1 VKDSNRTVIAC
12 VALAVL
18 AGAFWLLALSP
29 KRQEAADLSN
39 QVDQLRA
46 QVAAKQQE
54 AAAAA
59 AAKRGFPND
68 YRRLV
73 LLGKA
78 VPGGDDTAS
87 LLVQLNKIAG
97 GSGVQFRSIELNGAT
112 DAAAATAP
120 TAPTP
125 TAGSAPVSATE
136 AAASVLPIGASV
148 GSAGLGVMPYKLTF
162 RGGFFQTADFLKGL
176 DRLVQTKSGEVAAN
190 GRLVTI
196 DGFSI
201 VPDQNLGFP
210 HLDASFSVTTYIVPP
225 TQGVTAGASP
235 TAPAPSTAVPTS
247 TTTAP

>member
-1 VKDSNRTVIAC
+1 MKDSNRTIIAC

-18 AGAFWLLALSP
+18 AGAFWLLLLSP
-29 KRQEAADLSN
+29 KRQEAADLSS

-87 LLVQLNKIAG
+87 LLVELNKVADS
-97 GSGVQFRSIELNGAT
+97 SGVQFRSIELNGESAS
-112 DAAAATAP
+112 AATTP

-125 TAGSAPVSATE
+125 TAGAAPVSATE

-148 GSAGLGVMPYKLTF
+148 GTAGLGTMPYKLTF
-162 RGGFFQTADFLKGL
+162 QGGFFQTADFLKGL
-176 DRLVQTKSGEVAAN
+176 DRLVQTKSGDVAAN

-201 VPDQNLGFP
+201 VPDENLGFP
-210 HLDASFSVTTYIVPP
+210 HLDASFSVTTFIVPP
-225 TQGVTAGASP
+225 AQGVTAGASA

>member
-1 VKDSNRTVIAC
+1 MKDSNRTIIAC
-12 VALAVL
+12 VALAVV

-29 KRQEAADLSN
+29 KRQEAADLSS

-59 AAKRGFPND
+59 AAKRGFPDD

-78 VPGGDDTAS
+78 VPAGDDTAS
-87 LLVQLNKIAG
+87 LLVELNKISG
-97 GSGVQFRSIELNGAT
+97 SSGVQFRSIELNGAS
-112 DAAAATAP
+112 DAATA

-125 TAGSAPVSATE
+125 TAGSTPVSATE
-136 AAASVLPIGASV
+136 AAASVLPIGATV
-148 GSAGLGVMPYKLTF
+148 GSAGLGTMPYKLTF

-176 DRLVQTKSGEVAAN
+176 DRLVETKSGEVAAN

-201 VPDQNLGFP
+201 VPDETLGFP
-210 HLDASFSVTTYIVPP
+210 HLNASFSVTTYLVPP
-225 TQGVTAGASP
+225 TQGLTAGASP

-247 TTTAP
+247 TTTTAP